1 MVKDREIC
9 AAVQKLQR
17 ARHDRATQ
25 QQQQQQ
31 QIYIFQHGRNT
42 DNIFQSKNIKLQNYI
57 YDLIFVKKNMKTQ
70 IMQSRMVNIF
80 IFFFMLFRIFIK
92 SFNKHVLLIK
102 MFKLFIWVWESSK
115 FIVFTYHKYEICRT
129 VISIHGTAF
138 TKHLLCTR
146 H

>member
-1 MVKDREIC
+1 MLQSRSCKEPDMTEQLNSNNSSNRSIFFNMAEILIIYFRVKTLSCKI
-9 AAVQKLQR
+9 
-17 ARHDRATQ
+17 
-25 QQQQQQ
+25 
-31 QIYIFQHGRNT
+31 
-42 DNIFQSKNIKLQNYI
+42 I

-102 MFKLFIWVWESSK
+102 MFKLFIWVWESST